1 MISHECIQIKD
12 QELGTASHDTLYGEL
27 AIRSQEIQI
36 RNIIKMS
43 KRLNA
48 FKSLCEQD
56 KMILIKYASFEIITL
71 RTVLNFNFQDM
82 YWTANINTGK
92 QDITCKVH
100 LFGGR
105 KCALADLNPN
115 NINHQTFLESMGT
128 EWDSEVLII
137 DLLTAIIL
145 FNPNRPNLV
154 NKNTINSLPLLKE
167 ICTR

>member
-1 MISHECIQIKD
+1 MISDECIKMKD

-27 AIRSQEIQI
+27 AIKSQEIQI

-56 KMILIKYASFEIITL
+56 KVILIKYASFEIITL
-71 RTVLNFNFQDM
+71 RMVLNFNFQDM

-92 QDITCKVH
+92 QDITCK
-100 LFGGR
+100 
-105 KCALADLNPN
+105 
-115 NINHQTFLESMGT
+115 
-128 EWDSEVLII
+128 
-137 DLLTAIIL
+137 LTAIIL

-154 NKNTINSLPLLKE
+154 NKNTIKLQQYVYFHLLKRYLQMKYRSE
-167 ICTR
+167 LLSNGKLLRLIKNL